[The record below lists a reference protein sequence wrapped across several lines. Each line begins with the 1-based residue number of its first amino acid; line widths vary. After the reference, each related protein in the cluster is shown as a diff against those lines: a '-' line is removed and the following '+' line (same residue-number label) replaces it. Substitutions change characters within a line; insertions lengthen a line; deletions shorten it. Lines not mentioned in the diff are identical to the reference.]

1 MRGVKLFRPFDLLR
15 GKKVQGISL
24 EKGKIGAEVN
34 TISPDLRGGSA
45 RVLCFSLVSGL
56 FSVCLGHFKSG
67 RNMKPAG
74 A

>member
-1 MRGVKLFRPFDLLR
+1 M
-15 GKKVQGISL
+15 QGISL

-34 TISPDLRGGSA
+34 TNSPDLRGGRA
-45 RVLCFSLVSGL
+45 RVLCFGLVSGL

-67 RNMKPAG
+67 RNLKPAG